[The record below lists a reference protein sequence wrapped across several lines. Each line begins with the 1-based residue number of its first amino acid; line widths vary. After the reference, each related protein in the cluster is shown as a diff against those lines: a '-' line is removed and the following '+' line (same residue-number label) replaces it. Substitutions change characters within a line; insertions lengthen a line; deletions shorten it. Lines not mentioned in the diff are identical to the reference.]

1 MEVRTCVKVQMCRK
15 TSLRFIGQPGKRNR
29 NKLLE
34 EKSAK
39 RAVKKSDGKQETVGW
54 TGTGTPFQLCCEWS
68 SPGTQ
73 ATQGL
78 KGKLK

>member
-15 TSLRFIGQPGKRNR
+15 TSVRFIGQPGKRNR
-29 NKLLE
+29 NKFLE

-54 TGTGTPFQLCCEWS
+54 TAPVHRSSFAVTG
-68 SPGTQ
+68 Q
-73 ATQGL
+73 AQGRR
-78 KGKLK
+78 